1 MISVLFLLSV
11 LYCLQKFKNAVI
23 YYKDK
28 QLYRLGTIELM
39 LDNLVSYFRN
49 NLHRLEVITYFIN
62 CLIVFLFTIREGY
75 YWYEG
80 IILGVCVTSMLDII
94 NKLANNVASDLPLFA
109 DNKNEDKSILG
120 FKVKLP
126 KIFRGEY
133 RIIETLIYIIIVI
146 WLV

>member
-1 MISVLFLLSV
+1 MISILLLLSV

-49 NLHRLEVITYFIN
+49 NLHRLEVITYCIN
-62 CLIVFLFTIREGY
+62 CIIVFLLTIHEGY

-80 IILGVCVTSMLDII
+80 IILGICITSMLDII

-109 DNKNEDKSILG
+109 DNKFEDKSILG